1 MIMKKNKLFSILI
14 LTTVF
19 LNVGCVLENPK
30 SKTVKED
37 IDFLKEKIQMLE
49 SKNEILKTNIEIQK
63 IKLDSLEKKVQLN
76 NLILIQ
82 NAISKNKTIN

>member
-1 MIMKKNKLFSILI
+1 MRKNKLFLILI
-14 LTTVF
+14 LTTLF
-19 LNVGCVLENPK
+19 LNVRCVLENPK

-63 IKLDSLEKKVQLN
+63 IKLDSLEKKVSLSNSILLRN
-76 NLILIQ
+76 N
-82 NAISKNKTIN
+82 ISKSKAIN

>member
-1 MIMKKNKLFSILI
+1 MKKNKLFSVLI
-14 LTTVF
+14 LTTLF

-49 SKNEILKTNIEIQK
+49 SKNEILKTNIETQK
-63 IKLDSLEKKVQLN
+63 IKLDSLEKKFYLN
-76 NLILIQ
+76 NSIQ
-82 NAISKNKTIN
+82 IKNTVNKVKVIN